1 MNFINSIP
9 DNSALP
15 HFDVST
21 CLQRADGQQEC
32 WLNLFDLMTA
42 KLTETE
48 AKLQQAIA
56 DRQQLATQYQQLE
69 EELRESQ
76 TINQALVDAS
86 NAQAQQFSETLRQLR
101 HNQAQIIQA
110 EKMSSLGRLVAGVAH
125 EINNPVNFIYGNL
138 THAETY
144 IENLLHLLQIYQ
156 VYYPHPIKEV
166 QEKIVEA
173 DLEFLVGD
181 LPKLFASMKLGAER
195 IQQIVMSLRSF
206 SRMDEAEVKEVNIHE
221 GIDSTL
227 MILQNQLKEKSGY
240 VAIAVE
246 KKYGKLPPIRC
257 FAGQL
262 NQVFMNLITN
272 AIDALE
278 DLRFKN
284 ANSDTLY
291 SPTISISTEIVGKNR
306 VRITIADN
314 GCGISESIQ
323 SRLFDPFFTTKPI
336 GKGTGLGLSI
346 SYQIITEKHHGTL
359 KCFSSPGLGATFVM
373 EIPV

>member
-1 MNFINSIP
+1 MNLTDSTPHNP
-9 DNSALP
+9 VLP
-15 HFDVST
+15 HFDVSM
-21 CLQRADGQQEC
+21 CLQRAEGQQEC
-32 WLNLFDLMTA
+32 WLNLFDLMVA
-42 KLTETE
+42 KLTATE
-48 AKLQQAIA
+48 SKLQQAIA
-56 DRQQLATQYQQLE
+56 DRQQLATQCQQLE

-76 TINQALVDAS
+76 VSNQALADAS

-101 HNQAQIIQA
+101 QNQAQIIQT

-144 IENLLHLLQIYQ
+144 IEDLLHLLQVYQ
-156 VYYPHPIKEV
+156 HYYPQPVQEV
-166 QEKIVEA
+166 QEKIIEV
-173 DLEFLVGD
+173 DREFLVDD

-195 IQQIVMSLRSF
+195 IQKIVISLRNF
-206 SRMDEAEVKEVNIHE
+206 SRMDESEVKEVDIHE

-227 MILQNQLKEKSGY
+227 MILQNQLKEKSDC

-246 KKYGKLPPIRC
+246 KKYGGLPLIKC
-257 FAGQL
+257 FPGQL
-262 NQVFMNLITN
+262 NQVFMNLISN

-278 DLRFKN
+278 GLRFKG
-284 ANSDTLY
+284 SQPDEIY
-291 SPTISISTEIVGKNR
+291 SPTISISTEMVDNHR

-314 GCGISESIQ
+314 GCGISKSIR

-346 SYQIITEKHHGTL
+346 SYQIITERHRGTL
-359 KCFSSPGLGATFVM
+359 TCFSSPGLGATFVI